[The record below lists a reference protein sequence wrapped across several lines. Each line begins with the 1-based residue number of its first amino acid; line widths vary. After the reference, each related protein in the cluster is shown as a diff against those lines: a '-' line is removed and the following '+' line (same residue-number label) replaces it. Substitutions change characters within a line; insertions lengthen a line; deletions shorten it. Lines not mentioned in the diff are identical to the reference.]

1 MSGERRLHVEF
12 ILTWLLH
19 SKLVVV
25 LLLSRDT
32 NTRREELHVGFLL
45 TWLLHY
51 KLVAVVLLS
60 RDTNTTREETTCRIP
75 TYMVS
80 AF

>member
-1 MSGERRLHVEF
+1 MSGERR
-12 ILTWLLH
+12 
-19 SKLVVV
+19 
-25 LLLSRDT
+25 
-32 NTRREELHVGFLL
+32 LHVGFLL

-60 RDTNTTREETTCRIP
+60 RDINARGKETTRKIP
-75 TYMVS
+75 SYTMVA